1 MRPRKQIETE
11 LSDALVNYPSTRNSV
26 RQDLILE
33 VLLDIREL
41 LTKWKEAQWISMS
54 LLEDY
59 LLKLKYYE

>member
-11 LSDALVNYPSTRNSV
+11 LSDALTNYPSTRNSI

-41 LTKWKEAQWISMS
+41 LTK
-54 LLEDY
+54 
-59 LLKLKYYE
+59 